1 MNPAAAPGLVML
13 ALPQQTDVSLEL
25 VHSEADDPV
34 TPGGLDHLA
43 VQVDDL
49 EATRGELKAAGLDVG
64 PVETPGGPDG
74 PHTAS
79 LFDPDGYHLELVQW
93 PPGHPVAMTR
103 ADFESAPTSNE
114 DTTEGQPIVSAIRL
128 DMTMSLDGFV
138 AGPDDRIGQEMGRGG
153 FRLFNWLDDREGPG
167 PNGEVYA
174 ESVATGAIISGGGRS
189 SWPAA
194 GTATITTASR
204 SWC

>member
-1 MNPAAAPGLVML
+1 MKVLFPALRVTDLDVSLAFYTSVGFEVVGRVEPSEGTRLVML
-13 ALPQQTDVSLEL
+13 AMPQQSDVSLEL

-49 EATRGELKAAGLDVG
+49 PATRGELNAAGLDVG

-103 ADFESAPTSNE
+103 TDFESAPTP
-114 DTTEGQPIVSAIRL
+114 DTDVSKDAP
-128 DMTMSLDGFV
+128 S
-138 AGPDDRIGQEMGRGG
+138 
-153 FRLFNWLDDREGPG
+153 
-167 PNGEVYA
+167 
-174 ESVATGAIISGGGRS
+174 
-189 SWPAA
+189 
-194 GTATITTASR
+194 
-204 SWC
+204 